1 MGFVDLNDMP
11 FDVLEG
17 TNRKV
22 LQADNMT
29 MLFIDR
35 EPNVVQDHS
44 HPQEQVVFLREGRLK
59 VSMGGEERIVEAGN
73 AIQIPGGLQHRI
85 ETLEQ
90 SLILSV
96 YSPARDLSA
105 LTQPT

>member
-11 FDVLEG
+11 FEVLEG

-22 LQADNMT
+22 LQGENLT

-44 HPQEQVVFLREGRLK
+44 HPMEQVVFLREGRLK
-59 VSMGGEERIVEAGN
+59 VTMGGEDHIVEAGN
-73 AIQIPGGLQHRI
+73 AVQIPGGLQHRI
-85 ETLEQ
+85 ETLTQ
-90 SLILSV
+90 VKILSV

-105 LTQPT
+105 LTQPK